1 MDDRIRTLYGVVTVD
16 EGGGMTLDGYKDED
30 KARARAKEIIE
41 DIKRKKIPI
50 DVYLS
55 ELEYYVYRNTYVS
68 NEFINDESKL
78 LYSWET
84 SEREE

>member
-1 MDDRIRTLYGVVTVD
+1 MDDRVRTLYAVVTVD

-55 ELEYYVYRNTYVS
+55 ELEYYVYRNTYVT
-68 NEFINDESKL
+68 NKFIDDDSEL
-78 LYSWET
+78 LYSWKKGK
-84 SEREE
+84 

>member
-41 DIKRKKIPI
+41 DIKRKKVLV

-55 ELEYYVYRNTYVS
+55 ELEYYVYRNTYVT
-68 NEFINDESKL
+68 NKFIDDDSEL
-78 LYSWET
+78 LYSWKKGK
-84 SEREE
+84 

>member
-30 KARARAKEIIE
+30 KARDRANEIIE
-41 DIKRKKIPI
+41 DIKKKDAQL

-55 ELEYYVYRNTYVS
+55 DLEYYVYRNTYVS
-68 NEFINDESKL
+68 NEFINDESEL
-78 LYSWET
+78 LYSWKK
-84 SEREE
+84 RK